1 MPITVIHLSSVHERC
16 DVRIF
21 VKECAALL
29 SAGYSVS
36 LMVADGMG
44 AEVSNGIRIYD
55 VGKPKSR
62 LDRVFISS
70 FKLFLKSLNSDAS
83 VIHLHDPEL
92 LPFGLL
98 LKLFGKKVIFDAHED
113 VVLQLLNKPYLGQ
126 IQRRVLSILYKFV
139 EFFICKHL
147 SGIVAAT
154 PAIATKF
161 EKLNPNVVTVC
172 NYPSLTEFLAIRSS
186 ERVSNIVCYVG
197 GISQVRGMSG
207 VLDALGLTQSNAVL
221 YLAGACLEPDFKI
234 EIENNKAWHKVT
246 YFGTVD
252 RAGVVS
258 IYERASL
265 GLVTLLPI
273 PNYLE
278 ALPVKM
284 FEYMAAGLP
293 VIASNFPLWKR
304 LISDTKCGICVDPEK
319 PQEIADAVDYLL
331 SNPVEAQAMGKNG
344 RKAVVDLYNW
354 DNERPKLIAMY
365 DSLTAESNRPPLLG
379 M

>member
-1 MPITVIHLSSVHERC
+1 MPINVTHISSVHERC

-21 VKECAALL
+21 VKECAGLR
-29 SAGYSVS
+29 SAGYNVT

-44 AEVSNGIRIYD
+44 PEVKSKIQIYD

-62 LDRVFISS
+62 RERIFLSTFKVFI
-70 FKLFLKSLNSDAS
+70 KSLNSDAS

-126 IQRRVLSILYKFV
+126 IQRRVLSILYKSL
-139 EFFICKHL
+139 EIFICKRL
-147 SGIVAAT
+147 DGIVAAT
-154 PAIATKF
+154 PAIAEKF
-161 EKLNPNVVTVC
+161 KKYNSNVVTVC
-172 NYPSLTEFLAIRSS
+172 NYPLLTEFLSIRSS
-186 ERVSNIVCYVG
+186 KRSSNIVCYVG
-197 GISQVRGMSG
+197 GISQVRGIG
-207 VLDALGLTQSNAVL
+207 GILDALDLTQSNAVL
-221 YLAGACLEPDFKI
+221 YLAGACLEPDFRI

-246 YFGTVD
+246 DFGTVD
-252 RAGVVS
+252 REGVVS

-331 SNPVEAQAMGKNG
+331 LNPVEAQAMGKNG

-354 DNERPKLIAMY
+354 DNERAKLVAMY
-365 DSLTAESNRPPLLG
+365 DSLTAPSNRPTLSG

>member
-1 MPITVIHLSSVHERC
+1 MPINVTHISSVHERS

-21 VKECAALL
+21 AKECAALC
-29 SAGYSVS
+29 SVGYNVT

-44 AEVSNGIRIYD
+44 PEVKSRIQICD

-62 LDRVFISS
+62 QERIFVST
-70 FKLFLKSLNSDAS
+70 FKIFLKSLNSDAS

-126 IQRRVLSILYKFV
+126 IQRRVLSFLYKFL
-139 EFFICKHL
+139 EIFICKRLH
-147 SGIVAAT
+147 GIVAAT
-154 PAIATKF
+154 PAIAEKF
-161 EKLNPNVVTVC
+161 EKYNSNVVTVC
-172 NYPSLTEFLAIRSS
+172 NYPLLTEFLAIRSS
-186 ERVSNIVCYVG
+186 KRASNIVCYVG
-197 GISQVRGMSG
+197 GISQTRGISG
-207 VLDALGLTQSNAVL
+207 ILDALDLTQSNAVL
-221 YLAGACLEPDFKI
+221 YLAGACLEPDFKL
-234 EIENNKAWHKVT
+234 EIESNKSWYKVT
-246 YFGTVD
+246 DFGTVD

-258 IYERASL
+258 IYESASL
-265 GLVTLLPI
+265 GLVTLFPI

-293 VIASNFPLWKR
+293 VVASNFPLWKR
-304 LISDTKCGICVDPEK
+304 LISDTKCGICVDPEN
-319 PQEIADAVDYLL
+319 PQEIAGAIDYLL
-331 SNPVEAQAMGKNG
+331 SNPVEAKAMGKNG

-354 DNERPKLIAMY
+354 DNERAKLIAMY
-365 DSLTAESNRPPLLG
+365 DCLTASFSRPTLSG

>member
-1 MPITVIHLSSVHERC
+1 MSINVTHISSVHERC

-29 SAGYSVS
+29 AAGYDVN
-36 LMVADGMG
+36 LIVADGMG
-44 AEVSNGIRIYD
+44 PEVKNRIQIND

-62 LDRVFISS
+62 QGRIFVST
-70 FKLFLKSLNSDAS
+70 FKIFLKSFSSDAS

-126 IQRRVLSILYKFV
+126 IQRRVLSILYKLV
-139 EFFICKHL
+139 EIFICKRL
-147 SGIVAAT
+147 DGIVAAT
-154 PAIATKF
+154 PAIAEKF
-161 EKLNPNVVTVC
+161 EKYNSNVVTVC
-172 NYPSLTEFLAIRSS
+172 NYPLLTEFLAIRSS
-186 ERVSNIVCYVG
+186 KRASNIVCYVG
-197 GISQVRGMSG
+197 GISQTRGISG
-207 VLDALGLTQSNAVL
+207 ILDALDLTQSKAVL
-221 YLAGACLEPDFKI
+221 YLAGACLEPDFKL
-234 EIENNKAWHKVT
+234 EIESNKSWYKVKD
-246 YFGTVD
+246 FGTVD

-258 IYERASL
+258 IYESASL
-265 GLVTLLPI
+265 GLVTLFPI

-293 VIASNFPLWKR
+293 VVASNFPLWKR

-319 PQEIADAVDYLL
+319 PQEIAGAIDYLL
-331 SNPVEAQAMGKNG
+331 SNPVEAKAMGKNG

-354 DNERPKLIAMY
+354 DNEQAKLIAMY
-365 DSLTAESNRPPLLG
+365 DCLTASFSRPTLSG